1 VAAHLTCEPKLDQFR
16 GYARRVGATL
26 RRDHC
31 IGTGRAR
38 PCWRFRSVHS
48 GVSVVSLARGGGF
61 GDAVSWRAHL
71 RLVTNLKAIPAP
83 QFPRLQFDVQTKH
96 IMTMTPERRLFLS
109 PIPRL
114 RIGST
119 LLTRGGVQ
127 FRVREAVV
135 MVAQSG
141 GESPSLLVERIREG
155 RTEELF
161 IAVGMLANR
170 TRGAT
175 HHPGSG
181 VLIDWAHAPRRPLI
195 EAHGPGAPRPTGVP
209 RRPPPPARG

>member
-1 VAAHLTCEPKLDQFR
+1 MTLTPK
-16 GYARRVGATL
+16 RR
-26 RRDHC
+26 R
-31 IGTGRAR
+31 
-38 PCWRFRSVHS
+38 
-48 GVSVVSLARGGGF
+48 
-61 GDAVSWRAHL
+61 
-71 RLVTNLKAIPAP
+71 
-83 QFPRLQFDVQTKH
+83 
-96 IMTMTPERRLFLS
+96 FLS

-119 LLTRGGVQ
+119 FLTRGGVL

-141 GESPSLLVERIREG
+141 GESPSLLVERIRED
-155 RTEELF
+155 RTEQIF

-181 VLIDWAHAPRRPLI
+181 VLIDWAQAPRRPLT
-195 EAHGPGAPRPTGVP
+195 EGHCLVAQRLPLLP
-209 RRPPPPARG
+209 RRRPRD